1 MPMITCTD
9 CNKEMSDAAPA
20 CPGCGRP
27 NTIAT
32 HSDRPVGMLLGVGI
46 FLIPLVFSWFTL
58 RKGHTTKAKVI
69 SFAWLVI
76 SIVFVATQDGGTKHT
91 TSARSTVVPSTVVPS
106 SSSPSSVAQSESV
119 MQVGIRLLLSDYKNN
134 EIGAD
139 NKYKG
144 KHVQVTGV
152 VGDIKKDI
160 LDNLYLTLGTGA
172 QFEIPEVQAFF
183 DDSMNNKLGSL
194 SKGQKLTVVC
204 RIDGLMMNV
213 LGKDCIIR

>member
-27 NTIAT
+27 NTIAI
-32 HSDRPVGMLLGVGI
+32 HSDRPVGMLLGIGI

-58 RKGHTTKAKVI
+58 RKGHTTKAKII

-76 SIVFVATQDGGTKHT
+76 SIIFVSAQDSGTKST
-91 TSARSTVVPSTVVPS
+91 ASVPPTVVSS
-106 SSSPSSVAQSESV
+106 SSSPSSVAQSKQV
-119 MQVGIRLLLSDYKNN
+119 MQVGIRELLSDYKNN

-144 KHVQVTGV
+144 SHVQITGI
-152 VGDIKKDI
+152 VGNIKKDI
-160 LDNLYLTLGTGA
+160 MDNLYVTLGTGA

-194 SKGQKLTVVC
+194 NKGQKLTVVC

-213 LGKDCIIR
+213 IGKDCIIQ

>member
-1 MPMITCTD
+1 MAMITCID

-20 CPGCGRP
+20 CPACGRP

-32 HSDRPVGMLLGVGI
+32 HSDRPVGMLLGIGI
-46 FLIPLVFSWFTL
+46 FLMPLVFSWFTL
-58 RKGHTTKAKVI
+58 RKGHTAKAKII

-76 SIVFVATQDGGTKHT
+76 SLVFVAAQDGGTK
-91 TSARSTVVPSTVVPS
+91 STASVPSTTLS
-106 SSSPSSVAQSESV
+106 SSSVPSPAAQSKQV
-119 MQVGIRLLLSDYKNN
+119 MQVGIRQILSDYKNN
-134 EIGAD
+134 EVGAD

-144 KHVQVTGV
+144 NHVQVTGI

-160 LDNLYLTLGTGA
+160 MDNLYVTLGTGA

-183 DDSMNNKLGSL
+183 DDSMNSKLGSL
-194 SKGQKLTVVC
+194 NKGQKLTVVC

-213 LGKDCIIR
+213 LGKDCIIQ

>member
-1 MPMITCTD
+1 MIICTD

-20 CPGCGRP
+20 CPSCGRP
-27 NTIAT
+27 NTIAP
-32 HSDRPVGMLLGVGI
+32 HSNRPVSISLGLGI

-76 SIVFVATQDGGTKHT
+76 SIVFVATQDHSTKRT
-91 TSARSTVVPSTVVPS
+91 VSTPAAVVSSSS
-106 SSSPSSVAQSESV
+106 SSSPADQSKQI
-119 MQVGIRLLLSDYKNN
+119 MQVGIRQLLSDYKNN
-134 EIGAD
+134 EINAD

-144 KHVQVTGV
+144 NHVQVTGIV
-152 VGDIKKDI
+152 DNIKKDI
-160 LDNLYLTLGTGA
+160 MSNLYITLGTGA
-172 QFEIPEVQAFF
+172 EFEIPEIQAFF
-183 DDSMNNKLGSL
+183 DDSMNEKLGNL

-213 LGKDCIIR
+213 LGQDCIIQ

>member
-32 HSDRPVGMLLGVGI
+32 RPDRPVGILLGLGI

-76 SIVFVATQDGGTKHT
+76 SIVFVAAQDGSTKST
-91 TSARSTVVPSTVVPS
+91 ASAPPTVVS
-106 SSSPSSVAQSESV
+106 SSSGSPSVVQSE
-119 MQVGIRLLLSDYKNN
+119 QVIQVEIRQLLSDYKNN

-144 KHVQVTGV
+144 SHVQVTGI
-152 VGDIKKDI
+152 VGNIKKDI
-160 LDNLYLTLGTGA
+160 MDNLYVTLGTGA

-204 RIDGLMMNV
+204 RIDGLMMNI
-213 LGKDCIIR
+213 LGKDCIIQ